1 MRDLEGRTAFVTGG
15 ASGIGLGMVRALAE
29 RGVSVAIADITSRHI
44 TEAKEQLAGHGKFH
58 FLHLDV
64 TDRDGFVRAAD
75 EAESM
80 LGPVSILC
88 NNAGVGMLGD
98 IQSTAYADWDW
109 VFSVNIGGVVN
120 GMQTFLPRMLARGE
134 GHIVNTSSI
143 GGILPGPGGA
153 AYLASKAAILGLSEA
168 ACCDLRES
176 GIGLTVV
183 LPGPTSSNIHK
194 VGELR
199 PPAFADTGLATV
211 EARLAENPIALG
223 GLDPLESGRMVVE
236 AIEHNQLYLFTH
248 KAFRHALQQRF
259 DAVMTAFGP
268 DTGEPPA
275 IESYGFP
282 TFNPLF
288 ADIIAASQKD

>member
-15 ASGIGLGMVRALAE
+15 AGGIGLGMVRALAE
-29 RGVSVAIADITSRHI
+29 KGVSVAIADITPKYIAETR
-44 TEAKEQLAGHGKFH
+44 EQLAGQGNFH

-64 TDRDGFVRAAD
+64 TDRDGFARAAD
-75 EAESM
+75 EAESA

-88 NNAGVGMLGD
+88 NNAGVGVLGD

-109 VFSVNIGGVVN
+109 TVSVNIGGVVN
-120 GMQTFLPRMLARGE
+120 GMQTFLPRLLARGE

-168 ACCDLRES
+168 ACCDLR
-176 GIGLTVV
+176 GTGVGVTVV

-194 VGELR
+194 VAELR
-199 PPAFADTGLATV
+199 PAAYAETGLAEV
-211 EARLAENPIALG
+211 EQRLAANPIALG
-223 GLDPLESGRMVVE
+223 GMDPLESGRMVVE
-236 AIEHNQLYLFTH
+236 AIERNHLYLFTH

-268 DTGEPPA
+268 DMGGAPA
-275 IESYGFP
+275 TESYGFP